1 MIIIKI
7 SGGLGNQLFQYAL
20 AKSLEDI
27 KKLKVKIDVSNFKI
41 VSGVTKRNFCL
52 DKFNIT
58 LQTAEAIDFK
68 NIGVPYPLSKNKINK
83 LMFKVQEFFR
93 TKSKKKVLI
102 EHDLNYKKSI
112 FNTIDNRYICG
123 SWTSPKYFYN
133 VKNDLIKEIKP
144 NFKMSNSLKE
154 TLIQIKRNNSVSIHI
169 RRGDYIKY
177 QHKFEILSL
186 DYYKKAIEII
196 KNKIKDPLFFIFSDD
211 ITYVKENFKNFFNK
225 NIIYVSD
232 NKFND
237 YEELWLM
244 KSCKN
249 NIIANSTFSWW
260 AAWLNQNPNKIIIAP
275 SKYRSDNK
283 SIDDLIPESWI
294 KI

>member
-20 AKSLEDI
+20 AKSLENI
-27 KKLKVKIDVSNFKI
+27 RKLEVKIDVSNFKI
-41 VSGVTKRNFCL
+41 ISGVTKRDFCL

-58 LQTAEAIDFK
+58 LKIAEATDFK
-68 NIGVPYPLSKNKINK
+68 KINVPYPLSNNKITK
-83 LMFKVQEFFR
+83 IIFKVLEFFR
-93 TKSKKKVLI
+93 TKSKKKILV

-144 NFKMSNSLKE
+144 NFKISSDLEEN
-154 TLIQIKRNNSVSIHI
+154 LIQIIKENSVSIHI

-177 QHKFEILSL
+177 QHKFNILPL

-196 KNKIKDPLFFIFSDD
+196 KDKIKDPVFFIFSDD
-211 ITYVKENFKNFFNK
+211 INYVKENFEHFFNK
-225 NIIYVSD
+225 NVVYVSD

-237 YEELWLM
+237 YEEFWLM

-260 AAWLNQNPNKIIIAP
+260 AAWLNENPDKIIIAP

-283 SIDDLIPESWI
+283 SMDDLIPDGWI